1 MVPKFQIHIKN
12 IKSFKQKLILW
23 ANHFDPFV
31 FLDSCEYNLN
41 QLSGKTYYEYD
52 FMAAVKAKQFCCS
65 SKKEKFEQLNKFVQ
79 INNQWIFG
87 YFSYDLKNE
96 IEQLDSKN
104 IDNVQFPD
112 FQFFIP
118 ELVFTSKNNELF
130 IYDQNQEYTT
140 EAIQQIVQQIN
151 TIDLQSLN
159 KTTRNIKI
167 LPQFTKDEYLET
179 VVHLKNHIQRGDIYE
194 INFCQEFFSNSVI
207 DPLNTWIKLKKASPT
222 PFSCFYK
229 TGNHFLLS
237 ASPERFLKKTGN
249 KIISQPIKGTIRRGK
264 TEQEDNLL
272 KNKLFNDP
280 KERAENVMIVDLV
293 RNDLSR
299 TAKKGTVKVEEL
311 YGIYSFKQVHQMIST
326 VVSEVET
333 NVSII
338 DIIKYAFPMG
348 SMTGAPK
355 IRAMELIEKYEK
367 SKRGLYSGSVGYITP
382 NKNFDFNVVIRS
394 ILYNQL
400 KNYVSFTV
408 GGAITSLSVPENEYE
423 ECMVK
428 AQAIFNVLNKNADD

>member
-1 MVPKFQIHIKN
+1 MVAKFHKHIKN
-12 IKSFKQKLILW
+12 IQSFKQKLIHWGNL
-23 ANHFDPFV
+23 FDPFV
-31 FLDSCEYNLN
+31 ILDSCEYNLN
-41 QLSGKTYYEYD
+41 QSSGKTYHEYD
-52 FMAAVKAKQFCCS
+52 FLAAVKAEKFYCPS
-65 SKKEKFEQLNKFVQ
+65 TGNKFEQLKNFVQ
-79 INNQWIFG
+79 NNRKWIFG

-96 IEQLDSKN
+96 IELLESNHLDY
-104 IDNVQFPD
+104 IQFPD
-112 FQFFIP
+112 VQFFIP

-130 IYDQNQEYTT
+130 IYDNNQQYTT
-140 EAIQQIVQQIN
+140 EALNHIVQQIDAV
-151 TIDLQSLN
+151 DLQSMN
-159 KTTRNIKI
+159 KINQPIKI
-167 LPQFTKDEYLET
+167 LSRFNKDEYLKT
-179 VVHLKNHIQRGDIYE
+179 VIQLKNHIQRGDIYE
-194 INFCQEFFSNSVI
+194 INFCQEFYSNSFI
-207 DPLNTWIKLKKASPT
+207 DPLSTWLKLKEASPT

-264 TEQEDNLL
+264 SEQADNLL
-272 KNKLFNDP
+272 KDKLFNDP

-299 TAKKGTVKVEEL
+299 TAKKGTVKIEEL
-311 YGIYSFKQVHQMIST
+311 YGLYSFKQVHQMVST
-326 VVSEVET
+326 VVSEVEA

-338 DIIKYAFPMG
+338 DIIKNAFPMG

-355 IRAMELIEKYEK
+355 VRAMELIEQYEK
-367 SKRGLYSGSVGYITP
+367 TKRGLYSGSVGYITP
-382 NKNFDFNVVIRS
+382 TKDFDFNVVIRS
-394 ILYNQL
+394 ILYNPL

-428 AQAIFNVLNKNADD
+428 AQAMFHVLNNQP

>member
-1 MVPKFQIHIKN
+1 MDAKFHKHIKN
-12 IKSFKQKLILW
+12 IQSFKQKLLHW
-23 ANHFDPFV
+23 GNHFDPFV
-31 FLDSCEYNLN
+31 LLDSCEYNLN
-41 QLSGKTYYEYD
+41 QSSEKTHYEYD
-52 FMAAVKAKQFCCS
+52 FLAAVKAKKFYTP
-65 SKKEKFEQLNKFVQ
+65 SKGDKFEQLKNFVQ
-79 INNQWIFG
+79 NNRKWIFG

-96 IEQLDSKN
+96 IEQLDSN
-104 IDNVQFPD
+104 HLDYIQFPD
-112 FQFFIP
+112 VQFFIP

-130 IYDQNQEYTT
+130 IYDNNQQYTT
-140 EAIQQIVQQIN
+140 EALNQIVQQIN
-151 TIDLQSLN
+151 AVDLQSMN
-159 KTTRNIKI
+159 KINQPIKI
-167 LPQFTKDEYLET
+167 LSRFNKDEYIKT
-179 VVHLKNHIQRGDIYE
+179 VIQLKNHIQQGDIYE
-194 INFCQEFFSNSVI
+194 INFCQEFYSNSFI
-207 DPLNTWIKLKKASPT
+207 DPLSTWLKLKEASPT

-264 TEQEDNLL
+264 SEQEDKLL
-272 KNKLFNDP
+272 KDKLFNDP

-326 VVSEVET
+326 VVSEVEAS
-333 NVSII
+333 VSII
-338 DIIKYAFPMG
+338 DIIKNAFPMG

-355 IRAMELIEKYEK
+355 VRAMELIEQYEK
-367 SKRGLYSGSVGYITP
+367 TKRGLYSGSVGYITP
-382 NKNFDFNVVIRS
+382 DKNFDFNVVIRS
-394 ILYNQL
+394 ILYNPL

-428 AQAIFNVLNKNADD
+428 AQAMFHVLNNQP

>member
-1 MVPKFQIHIKN
+1 MDAKFHKHIKN
-12 IKSFKQKLILW
+12 IQLFKQKLCHW
-23 ANHFDPFV
+23 GNHFDPFV
-31 FLDSCEYNLN
+31 ILDSCEYNQN
-41 QLSGKTYYEYD
+41 QSSEKNYYEYD
-52 FMAAVKAKQFCCS
+52 FLAVVKAQKFCCPS
-65 SKKEKFEQLNKFVQ
+65 AENKFEQVKEFVQ
-79 INNQWIFG
+79 NSRKWIFG

-96 IEQLDSKN
+96 IELLKSNHLDE
-104 IDNVQFPD
+104 VQFPD
-112 FQFFIP
+112 VQFFIP
-118 ELVFTSKNNELF
+118 ELVFASINNELF
-130 IYDQNQEYTT
+130 IYDNNQQYTID
-140 EAIQQIVQQIN
+140 ALNHIVQQIDAV
-151 TIDLQSLN
+151 DLQSMN
-159 KTTRNIKI
+159 TINQPVKI
-167 LPQFTKDEYLET
+167 LSRFDKDEYLET
-179 VVHLKNHIQRGDIYE
+179 VIQLKNHIQRGDIYE
-194 INFCQEFFSNSVI
+194 INLCQEFYSHSSLN
-207 DPLNTWIKLKKASPT
+207 PLSTWLKLKEASPA

-264 TEQEDNLL
+264 SQQEDNFL
-272 KNKLFNDP
+272 KDKLFNDP

-299 TAKKGTVKVEEL
+299 TAKKGTVNVEEL
-311 YGIYSFKQVHQMIST
+311 YGIYSFEQVHQMIST

-338 DIIKYAFPMG
+338 DIIKNAFPMG

-355 IRAMELIEKYEK
+355 VRAMELVEQYEK
-367 SKRGLYSGSVGYITP
+367 TKRGLYSGAVGYITP
-382 NKNFDFNVVIRS
+382 DKDFDFNVVIRS

-428 AQAIFNVLNKNADD
+428 AQAMFHVLNNQP